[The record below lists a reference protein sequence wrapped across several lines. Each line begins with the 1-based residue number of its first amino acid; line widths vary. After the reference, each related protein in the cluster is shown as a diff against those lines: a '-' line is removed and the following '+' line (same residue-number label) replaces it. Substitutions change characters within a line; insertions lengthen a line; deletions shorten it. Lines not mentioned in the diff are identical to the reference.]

1 MKKSSYKTNSWWNHR
16 MVGCSGPIDK
26 NIDTFEDKK
35 QDAYLKK
42 LEESKKPSRKKIS
55 KPLKAPRKNFLE

>member
-1 MKKSSYKTNSWWNHR
+1 

>member
-1 MKKSSYKTNSWWNHR
+1 
-16 MVGCSGPIDK
+16 MVGSMGPDR
-26 NIDTFEDKK
+26 NIDTHEDKR

-55 KPLKAPRKNFLE
+55 KS